1 MKRGTVQTIVILILV
16 LLLIG
21 FLYYV
26 LTINLGKLTKWKTK
40 EEM

>member
-26 LTINLGKLTKWKTK
+26 LTINLGKLIK
-40 EEM
+40 